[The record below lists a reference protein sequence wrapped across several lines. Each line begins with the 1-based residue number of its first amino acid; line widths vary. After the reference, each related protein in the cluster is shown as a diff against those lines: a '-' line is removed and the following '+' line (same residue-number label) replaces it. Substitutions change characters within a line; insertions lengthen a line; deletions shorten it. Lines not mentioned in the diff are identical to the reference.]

1 MKNNTLT
8 INSSSPTLL
17 WGMPSPTTTTTTTAA
32 LLLIFTTALLFLIS
46 TFFFILFRSQTWK
59 KSKQAPLPPGPAPWP
74 VIGNLPE
81 LLRNKPAFRWIIRLM
96 KEMNTDIACIRL
108 GNVNVIAVD
117 NPEIAREIL
126 KKQDAVFASRPVTM
140 ATEYSTRG
148 FLTTALVPW
157 GEQWK
162 KMRRVVAS
170 ELINPA
176 RLRWLLHKRTEEAD
190 NLVRYIYNQC
200 NSSHVIDVRASLR
213 HYGAGVIKKMMFNR
227 RYFGEGRKDGGPGVE
242 EEEHVDALF
251 TVLSLIYAFSVSDY
265 IPCLRWFDL
274 DGHERIIKE
283 AIKIINKYHD
293 PIIDERIHQ
302 WRNGKKK
309 EPEDFLDLLIS
320 VQDTNGQPLL
330 STEEIKG
337 QVTELMLATV
347 DNPPNV
353 AEWALAE
360 MINQPTILQ
369 KAVEEIDSVVG
380 KGRLVQ
386 ESDIPRLNYVKA
398 CAKETLRMH
407 PIAPFNLV
415 HMSMSD
421 TTLAGYFIPKGSHM
435 LICRQ
440 GLNPKVWEEPL
451 RFIPERHLKNKAAEV
466 DLIDPDLRFIG
477 FSTGRRGCMGVVL
490 GTAMTIV
497 LLARLLQGF
506 TWSLPPNELSLDL
519 TESKNDLAL
528 AKPLHLHAKPRL
540 PVDLYPT
547 TTY

>member
-8 INSSSPTLL
+8 IYSSSLTLL
-17 WGMPSPTTTTTTTAA
+17 WDMPSPTTTTTMAA
-32 LLLIFTTALLFLIS
+32 LLLSFTTALLFLTS
-46 TFFFILFRSQTWK
+46 TFFFILFRSQTQK

-74 VIGNLPE
+74 VIGNLPD
-81 LLRNKPAFRWIIRLM
+81 LLRNKPAFRWIIGLM

-108 GNVNVIAVD
+108 GNVKVIAVD
-117 NPEIAREIL
+117 SPEIAREIL
-126 KKQDAVFASRPVTM
+126 KKQDAVFASRPITM
-140 ATEYSTRG
+140 ATEYSSRG
-148 FLTTALVPW
+148 FLTTAVVPW

-200 NSSHVIDVRASLR
+200 NSSVIDVRFSLR
-213 HYGAGVIKKMMFNR
+213 QYTAGVIRKMMFNK
-227 RYFGEGRKDGGPGVE
+227 RYFGEGRKDGGAGVE
-242 EEEHVDALF
+242 EEQHVDALF

-265 IPCLRWFDL
+265 IPSLRWFDL

-283 AIKIINKYHD
+283 AMKIINKYHD

-309 EPEDFLDLLIS
+309 EPEDLLDLLIS
-320 VQDTNGQPLL
+320 VQDTNGKPLL

-337 QVTELMLATV
+337 QATELMLATV

-360 MINQPTILQ
+360 MINQPAVLE
-369 KAVEEIDSVVG
+369 KAIEEIDSVVG

-398 CAKETLRMH
+398 CAKETLRIH
-407 PIAPFNLV
+407 PIAPFNLTHV
-415 HMSMSD
+415 SMSD
-421 TTLAGYFIPKGSHM
+421 TTVAGYFIPKGSHV
-435 LICRQ
+435 LIYRP

-451 RFIPERHLKNKAAEV
+451 RFIPERHLNSNAAEVV
-466 DLIDPDLRFIG
+466 DLIDPDLRFVG
-477 FSTGRRGCMGVVL
+477 FSAGRRGCMGVVL

-506 TWSLPPNELSLDL
+506 TWSLPPNELNLDL
-519 TESKNDLAL
+519 TQSKNDLSL
-528 AKPLHLHAKPRL
+528 SKPLHLHAKPRL
-540 PVDLYPT
+540 PLDVYPT
-547 TTY
+547 Q